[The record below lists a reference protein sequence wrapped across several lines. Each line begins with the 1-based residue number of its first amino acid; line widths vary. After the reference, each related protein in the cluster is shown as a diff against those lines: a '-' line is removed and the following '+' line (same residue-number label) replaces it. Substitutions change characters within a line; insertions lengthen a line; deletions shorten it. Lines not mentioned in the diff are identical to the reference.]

1 MTNIAIVGV
10 TLSGNMGGQ
19 AMLLATLEAMRQ
31 RCPDCQFDLI
41 SIYPEADKKL
51 NNIADLNIVSA
62 PAPQLVG
69 LYLPISVILWSLI
82 KLPLVHLILVR
93 IPYFQALLRAQLVID
108 LCGISFVDGRGLPL
122 LLYNMACCLP
132 AIILGTPVVKLAQ
145 AVGPFK
151 QTLNR
156 RAAQFT
162 LSRCAAVI
170 ARGES
175 SEKNLADLNLSNTK
189 MLPDVTFGLQVPE
202 AAKQK
207 AKAILASHNIQQKP
221 LIVSPSR
228 VVERLC
234 LKAGIDFVEEMSAV
248 VKEVAKCG
256 LPVVVLPH
264 SCGKGLSKN
273 NDVVIGQAMLDRLP
287 QDLPVYLIDNIE
299 DAILLRALIGEA
311 RLFLGCRFHS
321 VVAALAM
328 GIPCIVVG
336 WSHKYAETV
345 APFGLTNWVFDLSAF
360 SAKTMF
366 TRIQALQEQDFE
378 IRQQIQAALPAVA
391 KQAALNF
398 DVAMQVLNSGKD

>member
-19 AMLLATLEAMRQ
+19 AMLIATLEAMRQ
-31 RCPDCQFDLI
+31 RCPGCQFDLL
-41 SIYPEADKKL
+41 SIYPEADRKL
-51 NNIADLNIVSA
+51 NNIADLNIVPA

-69 LYLPISVILWSLI
+69 LYLPLSVILWGLI
-82 KLPLVHLILVR
+82 KLPLVRQILSR
-93 IPYFQALLRAQLVID
+93 IPYFQALLRAHLVID

-156 RAAQFT
+156 YAAKFT

-175 SEKNLADLNLSNTK
+175 SAKNLADLDLPNT
-189 MLPDVTFGLQVPE
+189 MMPDVTFALQVPE
-202 AAKQK
+202 AAKQQ
-207 AKAILASHNIQQKP
+207 AKAILASHKINQKP

-234 LKAGIDFVEEMSAV
+234 SKAGIDFVEEMSAV
-248 VKEVAKCG
+248 LTKVAEDN
-256 LPVVVLPH
+256 LPVVILPH

-273 NDVVIGQAMLDRLP
+273 NDVTLSQTILERLP
-287 QDLPVYLIDNIE
+287 QNLPVYLIDQIE
-299 DAILLRALIGEA
+299 DAILLRALIGEG

-328 GIPCIVVG
+328 GIPCIVIG
-336 WSHKYAETV
+336 WSHKYSETV
-345 APFGLTNWVFDLSAF
+345 TPFGLRDWVFDLSEF
-360 SAKTMF
+360 SAETMLSQ
-366 TRIQALQEQDFE
+366 IQALEKQDFE
-378 IRQQIQAALPAVA
+378 IRQQIEAALPTVA
-391 KQAALNF
+391 KQAGVNF